1 MGKRAPSPPPAP
13 DYAGAA
19 TAQGTANKDA
29 ARVASQLNNPAVI
42 GPGGKQSW
50 QTFDQTGYDKAK
62 TDWQTAGS
70 QGTAPDPNAF
80 YTSEQPGDRPLLI
93 QSLSPGQQS
102 IYDTNQDTQLKLAQ
116 LGSQGAEAVG
126 GTVGTTLDL
135 SGMPAAPGPPGQIR
149 DDVINAMMSRVN
161 TDYGRA
167 MEQKKAD
174 LTSGGIPVGSEAW
187 KAEMDR
193 MDRGLNDARQQAI
206 IAGTGAAS
214 QDFSQTQVARKDAI
228 AEALLKRQSPLNEIS
243 ALMSGSQINNQF
255 AMPGVAPA
263 PAPAPAPIFAATNAA
278 GQYGIDVYNAQA
290 QQRANMQQGLFGL
303 GSAGILAAGM
313 RR

>member
-1 MGKRAPSPPPAP
+1 
-13 DYAGAA
+13 
-19 TAQGTANKDA
+19 
-29 ARVASQLNNPAVI
+29 
-42 GPGGKQSW
+42 
-50 QTFDQTGYDKAK
+50 
-62 TDWQTAGS
+62 
-70 QGTAPDPNAF
+70 
-80 YTSEQPGDRPLLI
+80 
-93 QSLSPGQQS
+93 
-102 IYDTNQDTQLKLAQ
+102 
-116 LGSQGAEAVG
+116 
-126 GTVGTTLDL
+126 
-135 SGMPAAPGPPGQIR
+135 MPAAPGPPGQIR